1 MQPLSQHIAAK
12 SFDLRLPKNT
22 RFSEI
27 AVKGS
32 NSPIEAFSLLRD
44 IFIQN
49 QISEALQAILERRYF
64 FNIIIL
70 INFISFN
77 IVLLDYFY
85 RFLNFLL
92 EILFPFYF

>member
-12 SFDLRLPKNT
+12 SSDLRLPKNT

-49 QISEALQAILERRYF
+49 QISEALQAILECHYF
-64 FNIIIL
+64 L
-70 INFISFN
+70 A
-77 IVLLDYFY
+77 
-85 RFLNFLL
+85 
-92 EILFPFYF
+92 